1 MKFLFLIFFI
11 LMSLPGL
18 CQEDFE
24 VIESRENSTSSPTPL
39 VIPEI
44 DSAIELKKL
53 GYESINA
60 RALTDKRVILLIKR
74 ILEESQLSEVPPDV
88 VKGLILDKLKGS
100 LLGDFLKAAPRLLDL
115 LVDIMRDKKALSG
128 LIDIALRREDLKSYI
143 HFWIAFLIAAWLLKK
158 ATFKKEW
165 GRLKTIGLGLCV
177 SFIITGVSVTIFYNT
192 FEKEL
197 GPTIKI
203 LSRHWNQA

>member
-1 MKFLFLIFFI
+1 M
-11 LMSLPGL
+11 
-18 CQEDFE
+18 
-24 VIESRENSTSSPTPL
+24 TPPPAPA

-44 DSAIELKKL
+44 DAAIELKKL
-53 GYESINA
+53 GYDSINA
-60 RALTDKRVILLIKR
+60 KALTDKRVILLIKR
-74 ILEESQLSEVPPDV
+74 ILEESQLSEAPPDV
-88 VKGLILDKLKGS
+88 VKGLILEKLKDS
-100 LLGDFLKAAPRLLDL
+100 LLGSFLKATPRLLDL

-128 LIDIALRREDLKSYI
+128 LIDIVLRREDLKSYI

-158 ATFKKEW
+158 ATFQKEW

-197 GPTIKI
+197 EPTIQI
-203 LSRHWNQA
+203 LSRHWNQG

>member
-1 MKFLFLIFFI
+1 MKFFFLLLFFLI
-11 LMSLPGL
+11 SLPGF
-18 CQEDFE
+18 CQEDIE
-24 VIESRENSTSSPTPL
+24 VTESRETMTLPPAPP

-44 DSAIELKKL
+44 DAAIELKKL
-53 GYESINA
+53 GYDSINA
-60 RALTDKRVILLIKR
+60 KALTDKRVILLIKR
-74 ILEESQLSEVPPDV
+74 ILEESQLSEAPPDV
-88 VKGLILDKLKGS
+88 VKGLILEKLKDS
-100 LLGDFLKAAPRLLDL
+100 LLGSFLKATQRLLDL

-128 LIDIALRREDLKSYI
+128 LIDIVLRREDLKSYI

-158 ATFKKEW
+158 ATFQKEW

-197 GPTIKI
+197 EP
-203 LSRHWNQA
+203 